1 MSAAHSGAAAEP
13 ALRRR
18 LGRRNTPPATPPAPA
33 RRTPSRSVLRPFGP
47 HYVIAPREVSDA
59 ELSAAMGSLRPVPNA
74 LVVVAAAADA
84 APVLREQMAELGL
97 IAWTRG
103 ASSLI
108 LAASGLAALGPG
120 GRRPA
125 EVVADKAG
133 IPVVAPDG
141 LVSIQ
146 PDGTLKVTAPE
157 SSPEPAT
164 WWNCPPGGRPHRLRE
179 TVEAT
184 TALPAGQPQPEAGPW
199 PAPAGPARTATEG
212 RSWPSPA
219 VPSRTVAAPGP
230 TALPASVAVHRLATG
245 FWLNHVT
252 ARPEPAMPF
261 LRQLATPPGTT
272 PLLVGTP
279 AQPVLAPE
287 EFADAAL
294 SLPTGSDQL
303 VVSAPWA
310 DPGALAVLS
319 GTLAER
325 LGRPVHASVGLP
337 VAHEG
342 VYTARMLDHRGA
354 TTWEPYLIRLTSTG
368 RHDTVGAAWRNGGA
382 AWRTVGPGLFDAF
395 PFWCLEAVPAGLWL
409 RPEPPYAWAPR
420 LLRPDP
426 ARPLLVVG
434 ERARL
439 ITHDVW
445 EQLSALLDQ
454 LPTPGVRGFGLL
466 LHGLVDSAS
475 ESSARFFARM
485 HGLVWLN
492 PPAHAKGGQP
502 GGIAGP
508 ALAFPTTYA
517 VGGGFGA
524 PSVPERFTLAAGGG
538 AGFATGPVRP
548 AGAGLPSAAD
558 PGVAASADPGLLPP
572 AAPPAGLATCS
583 GGAPVSAPATAEP
596 ATTAGPFAAEATA
609 TTASASAGTPVVGR
623 SSERPTSSVEPTRGP
638 APEPAA
644 EPAPPVVVEP
654 AVPATESA
662 PAPGQPVETESSEE
676 APAPVDA
683 EASEEAEQPEQ
694 AAEATEAPAPAEPA
708 PSLALTARY
717 FGAADALP
725 LAPVSS
731 AADRDAFRALLGE
744 HYQRG
749 AGRVEPAVTR
759 LPGLRSTG
767 RDDFKPDLVAVLLH
781 HEGADVPAGRTAV
794 IAEARGGAPG
804 PLAPY
809 FACLASGL
817 RRLPSHHGAVLL
829 GTDLPPEV
837 LEAYPPGLALVEP
850 APVTGLSSPAADL
863 GTEVEFV
870 VWSTTGRRTAVF
882 GVDGEVP
889 QVTFGP
895 GTGFVVVETVPGD
908 GAARPARVLLRETGG
923 TAATAPDAERDRSAL
938 DRLRAWLER
947 RDKVAPADRRTV
959 ARPERFRLTPGAAL
973 PEPRPEPLSV
983 RADPDPEPAAEA

>member
-1 MSAAHSGAAAEP
+1 MVEVGPRPSTEPGSGS

-18 LGRRNTPPATPPAPA
+18 FGRRSAAPAPAAPTATAVTAAPTATAATPPA
-33 RRTPSRSVLRPFGP
+33 RRAPTRSVLRPFGP

-97 IAWTRG
+97 IARTRG
-103 ASSLI
+103 AGSLI

-133 IPVVAPDG
+133 LPVVAPDG
-141 LVSIQ
+141 LVAIQ
-146 PDGTLKVTAPE
+146 PDGTLKVTAPAG
-157 SSPEPAT
+157 SAEPAT
-164 WWNCPPGGRPHRLRE
+164 WWHCPPGGRPRRLRE

-184 TALPAGQPQPEAGPW
+184 GPVPPVPPGPSGPGLPP
-199 PAPAGPARTATEG
+199 
-212 RSWPSPA
+212 PA
-219 VPSRTVAAPGP
+219 VPPRTVAAPGP
-230 TALPASVAVHRLATG
+230 TVLPASVAVHRLATG
-245 FWLNHVT
+245 YWLSHVT

-272 PLLVGTP
+272 PLVVGTP

-294 SLPTGSDQL
+294 SLPTGPDQL
-303 VVSAPWA
+303 LVTAPWA
-310 DPGALAVLS
+310 DPGTLAALS

-325 LGRPVHASVGLP
+325 LGRPVHASIGLP
-337 VAHEG
+337 VAHQG
-342 VYTARMLDHRGA
+342 VHTTRMLDHHGA
-354 TTWEPYLIRLTSTG
+354 TTWEPYLIRLTSTN

-382 AWRTVGPGLFDAF
+382 GWRTVGPGVFEAF

-439 ITHDVW
+439 IPHDTW
-445 EQLSALLDQ
+445 EQLAALLDQ
-454 LPTPGVRGFGLL
+454 LPAPGVRGFGLL
-466 LHGLVDSAS
+466 LHGLVDAAS

-492 PPAHAKGGQP
+492 PPARSGLS
-502 GGIAGP
+502 GP
-508 ALAFPTTYA
+508 APVPVPTTPSA
-517 VGGGFGA
+517 SAMGGG
-524 PSVPERFTLAAGGG
+524 L
-538 AGFATGPVRP
+538 
-548 AGAGLPSAAD
+548 GLPSAPATL
-558 PGVAASADPGLLPP
+558 PTGAGTESFAVPSLPTAVAPDLLPP
-572 AAPPAGLATCS
+572 TAPPAGLAIS
-583 GGAPVSAPATAEP
+583 SAGAAPAGVPAAPRPPTAE
-596 ATTAGPFAAEATA
+596 GPFAAEAMATA
-609 TTASASAGTPVVGR
+609 VGAPAPGR
-623 SSERPTSSVEPTRGP
+623 PAERPT
-638 APEPAA
+638 AAA
-644 EPAPPVVVEP
+644 EPAPPVTAEP
-654 AVPATESA
+654 AVTAPEST
-662 PAPGQPVETESSEE
+662 PEPERPVEGET
-676 APAPVDA
+676 A
-683 EASEEAEQPEQ
+683 EGATAEGATAEGETT
-694 AAEATEAPAPAEPA
+694 EATP
-708 PSLALTARY
+708 LAFALAARY

-731 AADRDAFRALLGE
+731 AADRDAFRTLLGE
-744 HYQRG
+744 HYHRG

-767 RDDFKPDLVAVLLH
+767 RDDLKPDLVAVLLH
-781 HEGADVPAGRTAV
+781 HEGTDVPAAREAV
-794 IAEARGGAPG
+794 VAAARGGAPG

-809 FACLASGL
+809 LACLASGL

-863 GTEVEFV
+863 GSAVEFV

-882 GVDGEVP
+882 GADGEVP
-889 QVTFGP
+889 QVTFAP
-895 GTGFVVVETVPGD
+895 GTGFVVVGTVPGD

-923 TAATAPDAERDRSAL
+923 PTTPDADRDRSAR

-947 RDKVAPADRRTV
+947 RDKVAPADRRAV
-959 ARPERFRLTPGAAL
+959 GRPERFRLTPGAAL
-973 PEPRPEPLSV
+973 PVPGPAAELPSAPELPSV
-983 RADPDPEPAAEA
+983 QADPEPAAEA

>member
-1 MSAAHSGAAAEP
+1 MSAAPSGAADRP
-13 ALRRR
+13 ATESAPRRR
-18 LGRRNTPPATPPAPA
+18 FGRRNAPSPAPAAAPA

-59 ELSAAMGSLRPVPNA
+59 ELATAMGSLRPVPNA

-84 APVLREQMAELGL
+84 APVLRERMSELGS
-97 IAWTRG
+97 IARTRG

-141 LVSIQ
+141 LVAIQ

-157 SSPEPAT
+157 GSGEPAT
-164 WWNCPPGGRPHRLRE
+164 WWHCPPGGRPRRLRE
-179 TVEAT
+179 TVEA
-184 TALPAGQPQPEAGPW
+184 AGPVP
-199 PAPAGPARTATEG
+199 PAAAPPDAGA
-212 RSWPSPA
+212 WPSPA

-230 TALPASVAVHRLATG
+230 TAPPASVAVHRLASG
-245 FWLNHVT
+245 FWLSHVT

-261 LRQLATPPGTT
+261 LRELATPPGTT

-294 SLPTGSDQL
+294 SLPTGTDQL
-303 VVSAPWA
+303 VVTAPWA

-325 LGRPVHASVGLP
+325 LGRPVHASIGLP

-342 VYTARMLDHRGA
+342 VHTARMLDHRGA
-354 TTWEPYLIRLTSTG
+354 TTWEPYLIRLTSTS

-382 AWRTVGPGLFDAF
+382 SWQTVGPAVFHAF

-439 ITHDVW
+439 ITHDTW

-454 LPTPGVRGFGLL
+454 LPAPGVRGFGLL
-466 LHGLVDSAS
+466 LHGLVDAAS

-492 PPAHAKGGQP
+492 PPARAVGGRP
-502 GGIAGP
+502 GGPGGVAGVAGP
-508 ALAFPTTYA
+508 APALPTGYA
-517 VGGGFGA
+517 VGGGGFGGPSA
-524 PSVPERFTLAAGGG
+524 PPRSTLPAGGG
-538 AGFATGPVRP
+538 PGFVTGPVAP
-548 AGAGLPSAAD
+548 AA
-558 PGVAASADPGLLPP
+558 PGIPTSADPDLLPP
-572 AAPPAGLATCS
+572 TAPPAGLATSS
-583 GGAPVSAPATAEP
+583 GAGPVGGPAAPAEVTA
-596 ATTAGPFAAEATA
+596 
-609 TTASASAGTPVVGR
+609 TASAAAGTPAT
-623 SSERPTSSVEPTRGP
+623 ERP
-638 APEPAA
+638 A
-644 EPAPPVVVEP
+644 APPVAAEP
-654 AVPATESA
+654 AVPAPESA
-662 PAPGQPVETESSEE
+662 DEPEPPVEEPVEAPVPTPTEAATPTAAAALAKAEAPETPEVAETPAAPTPAPP
-676 APAPVDA
+676 
-683 EASEEAEQPEQ
+683 
-694 AAEATEAPAPAEPA
+694 
-708 PSLALTARY
+708 PSLALAARY
-717 FGAADALP
+717 FGPADAMALP
-725 LAPVSS
+725 SVSS

-744 HYQRG
+744 QYQRG

-767 RDDFKPDLVAVLLH
+767 RDDVKPDLVAVLLH
-781 HEGADVPAGRTAV
+781 HEGADVPAGRDAV
-794 IAEARGGAPG
+794 IAEARGGTPG

-809 FACLASGL
+809 FTCLASGL

-829 GTDLPPEV
+829 GTDLPSEV
-837 LEAYPPGLALVEP
+837 LEAYPPGLTLVEP
-850 APVTGLSSPAADL
+850 APVTGLSSPAAEL
-863 GTEVEFV
+863 GTAVEFV

-882 GVDGEVP
+882 GADGDVP
-889 QVTFGP
+889 QVAFPP
-895 GTGFVVVETVPGD
+895 GTGFTVVDAVPGD
-908 GAARPARVLLRETGG
+908 GPARPARVLLRETGG
-923 TAATAPDAERDRSAL
+923 SATTGPDAERDRSAR

-947 RDKVAPADRRTV
+947 RDRVAPADRRAV

-973 PEPRPEPLSV
+973 PAPRPEPPTV
-983 RADPDPEPAAEA
+983 PADPDPGPATEA

>member
-1 MSAAHSGAAAEP
+1 M
-13 ALRRR
+13 
-18 LGRRNTPPATPPAPA
+18 
-33 RRTPSRSVLRPFGP
+33 LRPFGP

-59 ELSAAMGSLRPVPNA
+59 ELSTAMGSLRPVPNA

-97 IAWTRG
+97 IARTRG

-125 EVVADKAG
+125 EVVADRAG

-141 LVSIQ
+141 LVSVQ

-157 SSPEPAT
+157 GSPEPAT
-164 WWNCPPGGRPHRLRE
+164 WWNCPPGGRPRRLRE

-184 TALPAGQPQPEAGPW
+184 DPARAHPDRNTAEHAAR
-199 PAPAGPARTATEG
+199 PAP
-212 RSWPSPA
+212 
-219 VPSRTVAAPGP
+219 AAPGP
-230 TALPASVAVHRLATG
+230 TAPPASVAVHRLTTG
-245 FWLNHVT
+245 YWLSHVT
-252 ARPEPAMPF
+252 ASPEPAMPF

-272 PLLVGTP
+272 PLVVGTP
-279 AQPVLAPE
+279 AHPALAPE

-294 SLPTGSDQL
+294 SLPTGTDQL

-337 VAHEG
+337 VVHDG
-342 VYTARMLDHRGA
+342 VHTARMLDHRGA
-354 TTWEPYLIRLTSTG
+354 TTWEPYLLRLTSTG
-368 RHDTVGAAWRNGGA
+368 RQDTVSAAWRNGGA
-382 AWRTVGPGLFDAF
+382 AWRTVGPAVFHAF

-434 ERARL
+434 ERDRL
-439 ITHDVW
+439 ITHDTW

-454 LPTPGVRGFGLL
+454 LPAPGVRGFGLL
-466 LHGLVDSAS
+466 LHGLVDAAS

-492 PPAHAKGGQP
+492 PPARALGGRP
-502 GGIAGP
+502 GAPAGP
-508 ALAFPTTYA
+508 APALPTSYA
-517 VGGGFGA
+517 VGGAGA
-524 PSVPERFTLAAGGG
+524 PSVPAAPQR
-538 AGFATGPVRP
+538 TPLP
-548 AGAGLPSAAD
+548 AGAGTGGGTGFVTGPVAPAAPAIPVSASVPTSVPA
-558 PGVAASADPGLLPP
+558 PVPTSADPDLLPP
-572 AAPPAGLATCS
+572 PAPPAGLATSS
-583 GGAPVSAPATAEP
+583 GATPLGGPAGPAPATAP
-596 ATTAGPFAAEATA
+596 GRSAAGAATTAAAP
-609 TTASASAGTPVVGR
+609 AGTPAA
-623 SSERPTSSVEPTRGP
+623 P
-638 APEPAA
+638 AVAA
-644 EPAPPVVVEP
+644 EP
-654 AVPATESA
+654 AVPAPESA
-662 PAPGQPVETESSEE
+662 EEPEPPVTTPVAAPVTAPVE
-676 APAPVDA
+676 APVPEPDEA
-683 EASEEAEQPEQ
+683 ATRPASEAIEAAEPPAVVPEVPEASEAPTVP
-694 AAEATEAPAPAEPA
+694 AAPPP
-708 PSLALTARY
+708 LALAARY

-725 LAPVSS
+725 LPAVSG
-731 AADRDAFRALLGE
+731 AADRDAFRALLGDQ
-744 HYQRG
+744 YQRG

-781 HEGADVPAGRTAV
+781 HEGADVPAGRDAV
-794 IAEARGGAPG
+794 VAEARSGTPG

-829 GTDLPPEV
+829 GADLPPEV
-837 LEAYPPGLALVEP
+837 LEAYPPGLVLVEP
-850 APVTGLSSPAADL
+850 APVTGLSSPAAEL
-863 GTEVEFV
+863 GTAVEFV
-870 VWSTTGRRTAVF
+870 VWSTTGRRTTVF
-882 GVDGEVP
+882 GADGEVP
-889 QVTFGP
+889 QVAFAP
-895 GTGFVVVETVPGD
+895 GTGFTVVDTVPGD
-908 GAARPARVLLRETGG
+908 GAARPARVLLRETG
-923 TAATAPDAERDRSAL
+923 TPAPTGPDPERDRSAG

-947 RDKVAPADRRTV
+947 RDQVAPADRRAV

-973 PEPRPEPLSV
+973 PAPGPELPSV
-983 RADPDPEPAAEA
+983 PAGA

>member
-1 MSAAHSGAAAEP
+1 MSAAPSGAAERP
-13 ALRRR
+13 ATESAPRRR
-18 LGRRNTPPATPPAPA
+18 FGRRNATPPAPAAAPA

-59 ELSAAMGSLRPVPNA
+59 ELATAMGSLRPVPNA

-84 APVLREQMAELGL
+84 APVLRERMSELGS
-97 IAWTRG
+97 IARTRG

-141 LVSIQ
+141 LVAIQ

-157 SSPEPAT
+157 GSGEPAT
-164 WWNCPPGGRPHRLRE
+164 WWHCPPGGRPRRLRE

-184 TALPAGQPQPEAGPW
+184 GPVQ
-199 PAPAGPARTATEG
+199 PAPAPPDAGA
-212 RSWPSPA
+212 WPSPA

-230 TALPASVAVHRLATG
+230 TALPASVAVHRLASG
-245 FWLNHVT
+245 FWLSHVT

-261 LRQLATPPGTT
+261 LRELATPPGTT

-294 SLPTGSDQL
+294 SLPTGTDQL
-303 VVSAPWA
+303 VVTAPWA

-325 LGRPVHASVGLP
+325 LGRPVHASIGLP

-342 VYTARMLDHRGA
+342 VHTARMLDHRGA
-354 TTWEPYLIRLTSTG
+354 TTWEPYLIRLTSTS
-368 RHDTVGAAWRNGGA
+368 RQDTVGAAWRNGGA
-382 AWRTVGPGLFDAF
+382 SWQTVGPAVFHAF

-439 ITHDVW
+439 ITHDTW

-454 LPTPGVRGFGLL
+454 LPAPGVRGFGLL
-466 LHGLVDSAS
+466 LHGLVDAAS

-492 PPAHAKGGQP
+492 PPARALGGRP
-502 GGIAGP
+502 GGPGGPAGVAGP
-508 ALAFPTTYA
+508 PPALPTAYA
-517 VGGGFGA
+517 VGGGGFGV
-524 PSVPERFTLAAGGG
+524 PSGPPRSTLPAGGSP
-538 AGFATGPVRP
+538 GFVTGPVAP
-548 AGAGLPSAAD
+548 AT
-558 PGVAASADPGLLPP
+558 PGIPTSGSVPTPVPTPVPTSADPDLLPP
-572 AAPPAGLATCS
+572 TAPPAGLATSS
-583 GGAPVSAPATAEP
+583 G
-596 ATTAGPFAAEATA
+596 AGPVGGPAAPGPAAEVTA
-609 TTASASAGTPVVGR
+609 TASATAGTPVA
-623 SSERPTSSVEPTRGP
+623 ERP
-638 APEPAA
+638 A
-644 EPAPPVVVEP
+644 APPVAAEP

-662 PAPGQPVETESSEE
+662 AEPEPPVEEPAESEE
-676 APAPVDA
+676 PPA
-683 EASEEAEQPEQ
+683 
-694 AAEATEAPAPAEPA
+694 ATPPP
-708 PSLALTARY
+708 PLALTARY
-717 FGAADALP
+717 FGAADAPQLP
-725 LAPVSS
+725 PVST
-731 AADRDAFRALLGE
+731 ATDRDAFRALLGE
-744 HYQRG
+744 QYQRG

-767 RDDFKPDLVAVLLH
+767 RDDVKPDLVAVLLH
-781 HEGADVPAGRTAV
+781 HEGADVPAGRDAV
-794 IAEARGGAPG
+794 IAEARSGTPG

-809 FACLASGL
+809 FTCLASGL

-837 LEAYPPGLALVEP
+837 LEAYPPGLTLVEP
-850 APVTGLSSPAADL
+850 APVTGLSSPAAEL
-863 GTEVEFV
+863 GTTVEFV

-882 GVDGEVP
+882 GADGDVP
-889 QVTFGP
+889 QVAFPP
-895 GTGFVVVETVPGD
+895 GTGFTVVDAVPGD
-908 GAARPARVLLRETGG
+908 GPARPARVLLRETGG
-923 TAATAPDAERDRSAL
+923 SATTGPDAERDRSAR

-947 RDKVAPADRRTV
+947 RDRVAPADRRTV

-973 PEPRPEPLSV
+973 PAPRPEPPTV
-983 RADPDPEPAAEA
+983 PADPDPGPATEA